1 MGVTGQL
8 RTMSAG
14 DLLQWIGISGKT
26 GTLVLTHGEVEKT
39 VFFRHG
45 RIVATASNVPREY
58 LGQFLLSHGYV
69 KEEELREAME
79 AQIESKVLLGKILVQ
94 TGILGED
101 DLMRLLRI
109 KAEEEV
115 YDIFLWQEG
124 DFSYTDD
131 DLSELQLVPLN
142 LDVTGAIME
151 GLRRVDE
158 WARIRELIPDA
169 YCVPVVVNPIDPE
182 ELPETQRIILE
193 SINGQRTIEQIVL
206 ESRSSEFAVSRVV
219 YEFASAG
226 HLHLVKGQ
234 SREPS
239 QIPVVATSPLK
250 GPASDEDELETLLK
264 RAQSSLAAGEFEKSL
279 RLLKVALNLDPQD
292 GRIRNA
298 IRGAE
303 AVVAAEL
310 KKVGIIESKIP
321 KLVVPLET
329 LEHLNFNPLEGFIL
343 SRING
348 FWDIG
353 SILKISPMRETD
365 ALLIFQKLVRE
376 KIVTLE

>member
-26 GTLVLTHGEVEKT
+26 GTLVLTHGEVEKK

-69 KEEELREAME
+69 KEEELREAMA
-79 AQIESKVLLGKILVQ
+79 AQIESKVLLGKILVT

-131 DLSELQLVPLN
+131 DLNELQMVPLN

-169 YCVPVVVNPIDPE
+169 YCVPVVVKPIDLE
-182 ELPETQRIILE
+182 ELPETQRIILQG
-193 SINGQRTIEQIVL
+193 INGQRTIEQIVL

-219 YEFASAG
+219 YQFASAG
-226 HLHLVKGQ
+226 HLHLVVGQ
-234 SREPS
+234 SREPAR
-239 QIPVVATSPLK
+239 IPVAAVSPAK
-250 GPASDEDELETLLK
+250 GRDDDELETLLK
-264 RAQSSLAAGEFEKSL
+264 RAQKSLAAGEFEKSL

-303 AVVAAEL
+303 AVVASEL

-329 LEHLNFNPLEGFIL
+329 LEHMNFNPLEGFIL

-365 ALLIFQKLVRE
+365 ALLIFQKLIRE